1 MLDRTIV
8 LGTIAACMLA
18 TTVAAQAPAPP
29 TTAFDGTYA
38 GVSRTLMGGM
48 ADNDPLRSCA
58 PNGPPGPLTIAG
70 GVPRCNGSTLR
81 QATFEGSVN
90 AQGVLVM
97 HTPASER
104 LEARIDGRGT
114 LTGRFTGSCS
124 YQMVWQKESKYPPRR
139 RSMKAT
145 ATSTEREKS
154 RPRAP
159 RRRESL
165 GVDGRD
171 DLLLDADR
179 QRRARCRAG
188 IRA

>member
-90 AQGVLVM
+90 AQGVLG
-97 HTPASER
+97 H
-104 LEARIDGRGT
+104 ARPI
-114 LTGRFTGSCS
+114 
-124 YQMVWQKESKYPPRR
+124 RR
-139 RSMKAT
+139 TNR
-145 ATSTEREKS
+145 
-154 RPRAP
+154 RP
-159 RRRESL
+159 
-165 GVDGRD
+165 D
-171 DLLLDADR
+171 
-179 QRRARCRAG
+179 RRARYRHRPIDQRLQLPDGLAEGGQVNLIRRAG
-188 IRA
+188 AR